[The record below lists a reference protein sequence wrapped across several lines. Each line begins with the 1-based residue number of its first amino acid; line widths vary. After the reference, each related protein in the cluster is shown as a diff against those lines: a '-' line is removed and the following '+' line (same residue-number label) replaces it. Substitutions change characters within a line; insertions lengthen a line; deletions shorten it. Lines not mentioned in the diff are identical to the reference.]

1 MGDFRELRF
10 VLALL
15 VIGLFTLSARHALS
29 IPSITSGGAAYQSAI
44 VACLAFI
51 WGLMVWLA
59 YEDPMRFRE
68 VVIISMVGL
77 GLLAGAEIGI
87 ILSGQAS
94 QAQAVSPLGPATPFA
109 DALWAEVGV
118 LAAFGVLLWY
128 FRPAAPSIDK
138 WIKENQEKPR

>member
-1 MGDFRELRF
+1 MGSHQELKF

-15 VIGLFTLSARHALS
+15 VIGLFTLSARYALS
-29 IPSITSGGAAYQSAI
+29 LPQAMSGSAAYQGAI
-44 VACLAFI
+44 VACLAFV

-68 VVIISMVGL
+68 ILTITMIGL
-77 GLLAGAEIGI
+77 GLLAGIEIGI

-94 QAQAVSPLGPATPFA
+94 QAQAVSPLGPVAPLE

-118 LAAFGVLLWY
+118 LVAFGVLLWY
-128 FRPAAPSIDK
+128 FRPAAPTRDK
-138 WIKENQEKPR
+138 WVKENQD